1 MSEIKNYAFKK
12 KKDYSICFILF
23 LKNISS
29 YDKLS
34 SYNYFLF
41 KPLLASTA
49 VSDFLP
55 GNFYIKTAEQL
66 IHKAAQ
72 PADVIR
78 PLVLSISMLFP

>member
-1 MSEIKNYAFKK
+1 MI
-12 KKDYSICFILF
+12 
-23 LKNISS
+23 
-29 YDKLS
+29 

-55 GNFYIKTAEQL
+55 GDFYIKTAEVEEQL

-72 PADVIR
+72 PADVVR
-78 PLVLSISMLFP
+78 PLVLSISMHWTDFSQYFHGVQKKVGRLKTMIFH

>member
-1 MSEIKNYAFKK
+1 M
-12 KKDYSICFILF
+12 F
-23 LKNISS
+23 LKNISL

-55 GNFYIKTAEQL
+55 GDFYIKTAEVEDILDLSL
-66 IHKAAQ
+66 IH
-72 PADVIR
+72 I
-78 PLVLSISMLFP
+78 